1 MPADKRV
8 KDLMKDIFE
17 FPHIP
22 YWFTIRQAIGIIK
35 SAGLEKAP
43 HQIVVLVFEEKYHLV
58 GTLGIKDILRGLE
71 PVYLRTSSQHEHS
84 AQEGDMALSLVWDTM
99 FDMSNKELLQ
109 KQVSD
114 ILYPI
119 EHFAGTDDHL
129 AKAVYAMLTND
140 LFLLPVLEDKRK
152 LVGIVT
158 LLDIFNE
165 LSSPIA

>member
-1 MPADKRV
+1 MSSERKV
-8 KDLMKDIFE
+8 KDLMTDISE

-43 HQIVVLVFEEKYHLV
+43 HQIVVLVLEEKYHLI
-58 GTLGIKDILRGLE
+58 GTLGIKEILKGLE
-71 PVYLRTSSQHEHS
+71 PVFLKMSSQPGH
-84 AQEGDMALSLVWDTM
+84 EGDIALSLVWDTM
-99 FDMSNKELLQ
+99 FDMSNKELVQ
-109 KQVSD
+109 KPVSD

-129 AKAVYAMLTND
+129 AKAAYTMLQND

-152 LVGIVT
+152 LVGLIM
-158 LLDIFNE
+158 LSDIFNE
-165 LSSPIA
+165 FSGGIA

>member
-1 MPADKRV
+1 MSSGKRV
-8 KDLMKDIFE
+8 RDLMKDIFE

-43 HQIVVLVFEEKYHLV
+43 HHMVVLVFEEKYHLV
-58 GTLGIKDILRGLE
+58 GTLGIKEILRGLE
-71 PVYLRTSSQHEHS
+71 PVYLKTSSSHEHS
-84 AQEGDMALSLVWDTM
+84 AHEGGMALSLVWDTM
-99 FDMSNKELLQ
+99 FDMSNKDVLQ
-109 KQVSD
+109 KPVSD

-129 AKAVYAMLTND
+129 AKAVYTMLSDD

-158 LLDIFNE
+158 LQDIFNE
-165 LSSPIA
+165 LSGPIA

>member
-1 MPADKRV
+1 MLVNKRV

-35 SAGLEKAP
+35 SAGLEKA

-58 GTLGIKDILRGLE
+58 GTLGIKEILMGLE
-71 PVYLRTSSQHEHS
+71 PVYLKSSSFEHT
-84 AQEGDMALSLVWDTM
+84 APEGDIALSLVWDTM

-109 KQVSD
+109 KPVSD

-119 EHFAGTDDHL
+119 ENFAGIDDHL
-129 AKAVYAMLTND
+129 AKAAHTMLRND
-140 LFLLPVLEDKRK
+140 LFLLPVLENKRK

-165 LSSPIA
+165 LSGCIG